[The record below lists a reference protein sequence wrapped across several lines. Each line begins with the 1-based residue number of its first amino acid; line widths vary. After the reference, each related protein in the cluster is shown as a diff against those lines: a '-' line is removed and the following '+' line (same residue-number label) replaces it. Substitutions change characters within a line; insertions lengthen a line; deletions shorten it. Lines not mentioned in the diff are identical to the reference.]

1 MVLGHLERK
10 KMQEKIIP
18 LSEKDEAILELMKK
32 INRLEHENE
41 NLKDEIKRLQWSITE
56 NGNE

>member
-1 MVLGHLERK
+1 MEH
-10 KMQEKIIP
+10 KIIP

-41 NLKDEIKRLQWSITE
+41 NLREEVKRLRWSLQE
-56 NGNE
+56 HD